1 MEEILAVL
9 KKMDGRL
16 MDIAADLRWFRQREQ
31 RKLDDLAKSS
41 RDMKGESERRYSP
54 ANLSLSPER
63 ISPADGVSV
72 ASEPA
77 PSKCS
82 IDQV

>member
-41 RDMKGESERRYSP
+41 RDMKEE
-54 ANLSLSPER
+54 
-63 ISPADGVSV
+63 
-72 ASEPA
+72 
-77 PSKCS
+77 
-82 IDQV
+82 

>member
-31 RKLDDLAKSS
+31 RKLDDLAKRSN
-41 RDMKGESERRYSP
+41 DMKGE
-54 ANLSLSPER
+54 
-63 ISPADGVSV
+63 
-72 ASEPA
+72 
-77 PSKCS
+77 
-82 IDQV
+82 